1 MFNDNG
7 IDRYTYYY
15 PNGSSTIDFNE
26 NNIIS
31 KFEVPTKFVESDHC
45 PIKFNIS
52 NTKLNCNPLKIDT
65 CVKDTSS
72 RSIVVHCG
80 KTRKG

>member
-7 IDRYTYYY
+7 TGRYTYYS
-15 PNGSSTIDFNE
+15 PNGSSTIDYLIFNE

-31 KFEVPTKFVESDHC
+31 KFEILPKLVESDHC

-52 NTKLNCNPLKIDT
+52 NTKLDCYPLKIDI
-65 CVKDTSS
+65 CVNDTSS
-72 RSIVVHCG
+72 RSNVFI
-80 KTRKG
+80 